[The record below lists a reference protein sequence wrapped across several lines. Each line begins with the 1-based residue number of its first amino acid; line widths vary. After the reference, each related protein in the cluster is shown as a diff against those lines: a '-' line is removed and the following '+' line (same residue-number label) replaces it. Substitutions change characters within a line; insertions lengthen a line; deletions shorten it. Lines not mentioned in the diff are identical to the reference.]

1 MIRRGVENRSPH
13 IFCLVPP
20 ERADDLLAP
29 LRRHFAGNRTLQV
42 IVERRREEAPPPR
55 FLAPAEQRH
64 HRAPVAERDLAG
76 SLPAQ
81 LRGEAGVLRFEQR
94 MRPLG
99 RVHQA
104 TPTDELAVAVR
115 AGDPDAASELWWR
128 CHERVRM
135 RLRARLGDVEA
146 AAAELAL
153 LGRILDALSTYQAE
167 PDRPFTAWLDDV
179 VDRFA
184 AERPAA

>member
-1 MIRRGVENRSPH
+1 MIQRGVERRSPH

-20 ERADDLLAP
+20 DRADDLLAP
-29 LRRHFAGNRTLQV
+29 LRRHFAGDRTLEV
-42 IVERRREEAPPPR
+42 IVERRREEGPPR

-64 HRAPVAERDLAG
+64 RRAPVAERDLAG
-76 SLPAQ
+76 SLPAR
-81 LRGEAGVLRFEQR
+81 LRGEAGVLRFQQR
-94 MRPLG
+94 LRPLG
-99 RVHQA
+99 GVHQA
-104 TPTDELAVAVR
+104 TATDDLAVAVR

-146 AAAELAL
+146 AGAERAL
-153 LGRILDALSTYQAE
+153 LGRILDALSTYEAE
-167 PDRPFTAWLDDV
+167 PGRPFTAWLDDV

-184 AERPAA
+184 AERLAA